1 MCHNILLTEYVVF
14 ATMLTDWCLEPS
26 KEQAAA
32 IWASA
37 QTCLFFALPAAVLQ
51 GEKSL
56 LVSYSDLQRV
66 PWRQKWAWWK
76 EYLAV
81 MKLRKDTSQKLR
93 KDTSQGFSPS
103 SHWVVTV
110 WQWSEQE
117 LHVNSS
123 RHLAKSLSLQSV
135 GLFLLKSKDKLSETR
150 YYIIGLVMQMKT
162 DFWFYYLCHGQIT
175 FHNYIKNQLN
185 HILFVWFFLL
195 QIYELYFLWPGSDL
209 ESIPPYVDF
218 FPGQLQLHLTDVEIL
233 VFSHFCSHIP

>member
-1 MCHNILLTEYVVF
+1 MCHNILLTEYVVYV
-14 ATMLTDWCLEPS
+14 TTLTDWCLEPS

-37 QTCLFFALPAAVLQ
+37 QTCLFFALPAAVLP

-66 PWRQKWAWWK
+66 PWRQKWVWWK
-76 EYLAV
+76 GYLAI

-103 SHWVVTV
+103 SHWVLTV

-123 RHLAKSLSLQSV
+123 RHLAKSISLQSM
-135 GLFLLKSKDKLSETR
+135 GPFPLKSKDKLSETR
-150 YYIIGLVMQMKT
+150 YCFSYANENWL
-162 DFWFYYLCHGQIT
+162 L
-175 FHNYIKNQLN
+175 
-185 HILFVWFFLL
+185 ILLSL
-195 QIYELYFLWPGSDL
+195 SQPDNN
-209 ESIPPYVDF
+209 P
-218 FPGQLQLHLTDVEIL
+218 
-233 VFSHFCSHIP
+233 